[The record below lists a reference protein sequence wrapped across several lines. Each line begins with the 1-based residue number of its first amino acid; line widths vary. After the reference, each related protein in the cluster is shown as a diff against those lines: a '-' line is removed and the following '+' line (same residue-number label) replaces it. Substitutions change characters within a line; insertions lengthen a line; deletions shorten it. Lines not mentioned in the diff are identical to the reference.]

1 MRRIPDEQESEVTV
15 SLYMEVDQPNSTTT
29 HTCAPVRILTEAHRD
44 VATSSSSC
52 THTHTQE
59 ILAEKKRKKSEDYLF
74 SECLT
79 RLNKALN
86 LIPRA
91 ASDPERLCQSW
102 IRGIL
107 FFMTQGMITCS
118 ETLFKND
125 TMVTKKFKI
134 LLQAHGFSEKISCCL
149 SDSSQTL
156 FSHACPGSVFYNLN
170 PLYLFFFNHCFCFSG
185 KGLFVW

>member
-1 MRRIPDEQESEVTV
+1 MCTCSHTNR
-15 SLYMEVDQPNSTTT
+15 STQRCS
-29 HTCAPVRILTEAHRD
+29 HIFIIMY
-44 VATSSSSC
+44 

-107 FFMTQGMITCS
+107 FFMTQGMMTCS

-156 FSHACPGSVFYNLN
+156 FSHASPGSVFYNLN
-170 PLYLFFFNHCFCFSG
+170 PLYLFFFNHCFCFSR
-185 KGLFVW
+185 KGLCVW

>member
-1 MRRIPDEQESEVTV
+1 MCTCSHTNR
-15 SLYMEVDQPNSTTT
+15 STQRCS
-29 HTCAPVRILTEAHRD
+29 HIFIIM
-44 VATSSSSC
+44 
-52 THTHTQE
+52 HTHKRFWQRRK
-59 ILAEKKRKKSEDYLF
+59 EKSPEDYLF

-107 FFMTQGMITCS
+107 FFMTQGMMTCS

-156 FSHACPGSVFYNLN
+156 FSHASPGSVFYNLN
-170 PLYLFFFNHCFCFSG
+170 PLYLFFSNHCFCFSR
-185 KGLFVW
+185 KGLCVW

>member
-52 THTHTQE
+52 THTQE
-59 ILAEKKRKKSEDYLF
+59 ILAEKKRKSPENYF
-74 SECLT
+74 FFECLT

-156 FSHACPGSVFYNLN
+156 FSHASPGSVFYNLN